1 MAISGDGDGGVPQL
15 TVAAVARRLG
25 VAPATLRTWDRRYG
39 LGPSEH
45 AAGAHRRYG
54 TGDLARLL
62 VMRRLTIDGVAPA
75 QAAQIART
83 AEVGELF
90 EPLPAENLVV
100 ADPVAV
106 DALVDA
112 ALAADEEAVG
122 RLVAIGPGGD
132 VLAWWNSLVDPAL
145 AALSR
150 RLVIDRPGT
159 SPLMVLGE
167 AALAE
172 IRAAMPRP
180 TGGRPVVLVLAPGM
194 RIGIIQV
201 HAIAGVLATRAVDAR
216 VVGGSLSPRHAVELV
231 AMTQASVTITVVD
244 SAHPDLAAVERVAAE
259 RPDLQQFVMLPD
271 AALEY
276 LPVGR
281 NVHRAR
287 TITGVVHEVLAAV
300 GLTGAG
306 HSGASVRSIRL
317 SHSG

>member
-1 MAISGDGDGGVPQL
+1 MAISGEGDGGVPQL

-83 AEVGELF
+83 ADVGELF
-90 EPLPAENLVV
+90 EPLPVRENLLV

-122 RLVAIGPGGD
+122 RLLAIGPGGD
-132 VLAWWNSLVDPAL
+132 VLAWWNSLVDPAV
-145 AALSR
+145 AALAR

-159 SPLMVLGE
+159 SSLMVLGE
-167 AALAE
+167 GALAA
-172 IRAAMPRP
+172 IRAVMPRP
-180 TGGRPVVLVLAPGM
+180 AGGRPVVLVLAAGT
-194 RIGIIQV
+194 RIGIIQAHV
-201 HAIAGVLATRAVDAR
+201 IAGVLATRAVDAR

-231 AMTQASVTITVVD
+231 AMTQAGATITVVD
-244 SAHPDLAAVERVAAE
+244 SAHPDLAAVERVGAE
-259 RPDLQQFVMLPD
+259 RPDLPQFVMLPD
-271 AALEY
+271 AAVEY

-287 TITGVVHEVLAAV
+287 TITGVVHEVLATV
-300 GLTGAG
+300 GLT
-306 HSGASVRSIRL
+306 
-317 SHSG
+317 